1 LKLLVGLIGI
11 LRSTGSKSANGLLL
25 KPGKKLLSRQKGI
38 SRSLRIEDSAFI
50 TRSDQINLKIA
61 LERHSASHHLTTK
74 KAGSNAPFVR
84 RNTQPKEKRMTI
96 DNSRRS
102 ALLGLG
108 ALAVGAAAVATG
120 RSRAATTDEIIPPGA
135 RELAELTE
143 RLRRAPRRRDFK
155 TVPMILERPDF
166 WDDEALKETIAYQGA
181 RKQVWDN
188 TDIAGPW
195 LNLMRNSINA
205 QIFSFGHRDFLA
217 VSATHGTAHLALLDQ
232 AMWDKYDLAALAG
245 GKFKTNTLATPKRAA
260 TDFAQSEDPKSV
272 FGSDGDDIPALQERG
287 VVFLGCHN
295 AIWEVTGRLIAS
307 DKNPDHASHKAVAA
321 ELTNHLIDG
330 VVLTPG
336 IVATIPEL
344 QQVGFH
350 YAA

>member
-1 LKLLVGLIGI
+1 
-11 LRSTGSKSANGLLL
+11 
-25 KPGKKLLSRQKGI
+25 
-38 SRSLRIEDSAFI
+38 
-50 TRSDQINLKIA
+50 
-61 LERHSASHHLTTK
+61 
-74 KAGSNAPFVR
+74 
-84 RNTQPKEKRMTI
+84 MTI

-307 DKNPDHASHKAVAA
+307 DKNPDHASHEAVAA